1 MMRQPQQMQ
10 TQFRQPPVTT
20 SVLVLI
26 AILFVGW
33 LAPVLLPELRTLVA
47 DKLVLDATTAP
58 SLELW
63 AVGTYAL
70 FPYDFFSVAISG
82 FLLYLFGG
90 ELEGRWG
97 ATKWWVTVLLSV
109 LVAGILAMLVMW
121 PLGLAGLEMRP
132 IRGATAITGAFV
144 GAYCWYVW
152 TQRMF
157 IFSLE
162 VTGKNLLMFFLA
174 FDAIIALL
182 TLNPAHLVV
191 DLAGIGVG
199 LLMAQGRIP
208 TGNLIKQLQ
217 YWRIKRRLRVISRT
231 PESDVREG
239 RRREDGTWIN

>member
-1 MMRQPQQMQ
+1 MRQPQQMQ

-20 SVLVLI
+20 NVIVLI

-33 LAPVLLPELRTLVA
+33 LAPVLIPDLRMLVA
-47 DKLVLDATTAP
+47 DKLVIDASTAP
-58 SLELW
+58 DLELW
-63 AVGTYAL
+63 AALTYVF

-90 ELEGRWG
+90 EIEGRWG
-97 ATKWWVTVLLSV
+97 AAKWWTTVALSV
-109 LVAGILAMLVMW
+109 VLAGILAMLVMW

-144 GAYCWYVW
+144 AAYCWFVW
-152 TQRMF
+152 TQRLF

-162 VTGKNLLMFFLA
+162 VTGKNLLMFFVA
-174 FDAIIALL
+174 FDAILALI

-199 LLMAQGRIP
+199 MLMAQGRIP
-208 TGNLIKQLQ
+208 TGNLIKQFQ

-231 PESDVREG
+231 PESDVRDE
-239 RRREDGTWIN
+239 RKRDDGTWIN